1 MGVKTLLFDELP
13 VVDEIEIDV
22 EYTAYYHPGCVQLA
36 PEHCY
41 PPEVEIEIRLPD
53 GWEQNVTGKY
63 LAAAREAIKMIEAEI
78 RKMEEDEEPLEW

>member
-22 EYTAYYHPGCVQLA
+22 EYTAYYHPGCTQLA
-36 PEHCY
+36 PEDCY

-53 GWEQNVTGKY
+53 GWEQNVTEKY
-63 LAAAREAIKMIEAEI
+63 LAAAREAIKGIEAEI

>member
-13 VVDEIEIDV
+13 VVDEIEIDA
-22 EYTAYYHPGCVQLA
+22 EYTAYYHPGCTQLA
-36 PEHCY
+36 PEDCY

-53 GWEQNVTGKY
+53 GWEQNVIEKY
-63 LAAAREAIKMIEAEI
+63 LAAAREAIKGIEAEI